1 MYFKY
6 YLVPSDYKNMN
17 LIPFE
22 SALQDDSIDT
32 KYILLWLLDAEITCV
47 KVTYTKI
54 LYGYI
59 TVI

>member
-1 MYFKY
+1 
-6 YLVPSDYKNMN
+6 MN

-22 SALQDDSIDT
+22 SAHQDESIDT
-32 KYILLWLLDAEITCV
+32 KIILLWLLDAEITYV